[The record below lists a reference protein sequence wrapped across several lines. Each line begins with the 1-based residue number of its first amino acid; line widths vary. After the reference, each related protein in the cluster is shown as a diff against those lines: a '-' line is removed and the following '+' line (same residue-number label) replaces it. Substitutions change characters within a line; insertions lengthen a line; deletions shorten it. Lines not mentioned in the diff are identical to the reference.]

1 MRKSAQVLLV
11 ALAVVALGLALT
23 ACGDEA
29 TPEEAK
35 QQLRTD
41 LDAFKAS
48 LEDMKALSV
57 NSTVDDWQAAKADAQ
72 ATWDTAVESAK
83 DVKEAEMDEV
93 EAAWDDL
100 AQTVDDISGDTP
112 VSEIVPSIV
121 AKIDA
126 LRAAYEDLL
135 NGLE

>member
-1 MRKSAQVLLV
+1 MRRASQVFLV

-23 ACGDEA
+23 ACGDEP

-48 LEDMKALSV
+48 VEDMRALSV
-57 NSTVDDWQAAKADAQ
+57 NSTVDEWEAAKADAQ
-72 ATWDTAVESAK
+72 AAWDTAVASAK
-83 DVKEAEMDEV
+83 DVKEAEVTEV

-112 VSEIVPSIV
+112 IAEIVPSIA

-126 LRAAYEDLL
+126 LKAAYEDLR

>member
-1 MRKSAQVLLV
+1 
-11 ALAVVALGLALT
+11 
-23 ACGDEA
+23 
-29 TPEEAK
+29 
-35 QQLRTD
+35 
-41 LDAFKAS
+41 
-48 LEDMKALSV
+48 MKALSV

-126 LRAAYEDLL
+126 LRAAYEDLR

>member
-1 MRKSAQVLLV
+1 MRKAAQVLLV
-11 ALAVVALGLALT
+11 ALAVVALGLTLA
-23 ACGDEA
+23 ACGDEPTA
-29 TPEEAK
+29 DEAK

-57 NSTVDDWQAAKADAQ
+57 DSTVDDWQAAKADAQ
-72 ATWDTAVESAK
+72 AAWDTAVESAK
-83 DVKEAEMDEV
+83 DVKEAEMGEV

-126 LRAAYEDLL
+126 LRAAYEDLR

>member
-1 MRKSAQVLLV
+1 MRKAAQVLLV

-23 ACGDEA
+23 ACGDEVD
-29 TPEEAK
+29 PEEAK

-72 ATWDTAVESAK
+72 AAWDTAVESAK

-100 AQTVDDISGDTP
+100 AQTIDDVSGDTP
-112 VSEIVPSIV
+112 VAEIVPSIV
-121 AKIDA
+121 DKIDA
-126 LRAAYEDLL
+126 LRAAYEDLR

>member
-1 MRKSAQVLLV
+1 MRRASQVLLV
-11 ALAVVALGLALT
+11 ALAVVALGLGLA
-23 ACGDEA
+23 ACGDEP

-35 QQLRTD
+35 QQLTTD

-48 LEDMKALSV
+48 VEDMKALSV
-57 NSTVDDWQAAKADAQ
+57 NSTVDEWEAAKADAQ
-72 ATWDTAVESAK
+72 AAWDKAAESAK
-83 DVKEAEMDEV
+83 DVKGAEVAEV

-100 AQTVDDISGDTP
+100 AQTIDDISGDTP
-112 VSEIVPSIV
+112 ISEIVPSIA

-126 LRAAYEDLL
+126 LRAAYDDLR

>member
-1 MRKSAQVLLV
+1 MRKAAQVLLV

-23 ACGDEA
+23 ACGDEP

-41 LDAFKAS
+41 LDAFQAS

-57 NSTVDDWQAAKADAQ
+57 NSTVDEWQAAKADAQ
-72 ATWDTAVESAK
+72 AAWDTAVESAK
-83 DVKEAEMDEV
+83 DVKEAEVTEV

-126 LRAAYEDLL
+126 LRAAYEDLR